1 MALYS
6 EPPPL
11 RPFSEDKPTLLV
23 CWWITSFCAVIIA
36 LRVIGR
42 FIRSEKLFSEDKT
55 AALALVPLFLRMG
68 CVHVILIYGTNNARL
83 QDAALSDDELRNK
96 SIASGLVLLS
106 RVFYAA
112 TLWILKYAILE
123 FFRRLNITWRR
134 TYDLALM
141 FIRGLLIATFIAVVI
156 SDLVECQPIHHY
168 WQVLPDPGGKCR
180 QGYAQLLTMAV
191 CNVVTDLSLVM
202 FPVPVILSSSMSA
215 KRKLQLVLLFSLS
228 IAPVIVTI
236 YRVPQIITEQGSQQT
251 RSLYASIELLFATAA
266 ANALVLGSFVRDRGV
281 KKRRFKYDSI
291 AAGSADRSSASGSRR
306 PTALRHWG
314 SDEDLVRDLGLG
326 VTPELR
332 DHTYPSPT
340 EHRQY
345 IPAPRANPHPDMS
358 TWHFPGYDGPP
369 GGLPRTSEDPAG
381 DKSTRSDSTATHRR
395 VSFFDYGGLLDDQ
408 PPPTASTT
416 TAPAPAKPPR
426 ARSSLSGSDQS
437 GSPTR
442 RPDPV
447 VPASGSG
454 FRRGSAALLQDLG
467 GFLAPPGGRTASRSK
482 PKPRARSGS
491 NLSPIKQAKKEESRS
506 PPPLPAAPP
515 SQQQQQEQQQQ
526 QRDGEGRGEPQL
538 MDVGGLLQPPG
549 RGG

>member
-11 RPFSEDKPTLLV
+11 RPFGEVKPTLLV

-83 QDAALSDDELRNK
+83 EGAGLSDDELHNR

-141 FIRGLLIATFIAVVI
+141 FIRGLLITTFIAVVI
-156 SDLVECQPIHHY
+156 SDLAECQPFDHY
-168 WQVLPDPGGKCR
+168 WRVLPDPGGQCR

-215 KRKLQLVLLFSLS
+215 KRKFQLVLLFSLS

-236 YRVPQIITEQGSQQT
+236 YRVPQIINEQGSQQT

-266 ANALVLGSFVRDRGV
+266 ANTLVLGSFVRDRGV

-291 AAGSADRSSASGSRR
+291 AAGSVDHSSASESRR

-332 DHTYPSPT
+332 DMHPSPT
-340 EHRQY
+340 ENRQY
-345 IPAPRANPHPDMS
+345 IPAPRANTNPDMDA
-358 TWHFPGYDGPP
+358 WRFPGYDGPS
-369 GGLPRTSEDPAG
+369 LPRTSEDPAG

-408 PPPTASTT
+408 PPPTASTAT
-416 TAPAPAKPPR
+416 KPLR
-426 ARSSLSGSDQS
+426 ASSSLSGSDQS

-447 VPASGSG
+447 VPASGNG

-467 GFLAPPGGRTASRSK
+467 GFLAPPGSKSASRS
-482 PKPRARSGS
+482 KPRARSGS

-506 PPPLPAAPP
+506 PTPPPP
-515 SQQQQQEQQQQ
+515 SPPPPPPPQ
-526 QRDGEGRGEPQL
+526 DGEGRGEPQL
-538 MDVGGLLQPPG
+538 MDVGGLLASG
-549 RGG
+549 RGA

>member
-6 EPPPL
+6 DPPPL
-11 RPFSEDKPTLLV
+11 RPFSEVKPTLLV

-68 CVHVILIYGTNNARL
+68 CVHVILIYGTNNVRL
-83 QDAALSDDELRNK
+83 EGAELSDDELHNR
-96 SIASGLVLLS
+96 SVASGLVLLS

-141 FIRGLLIATFIAVVI
+141 FIRGLLITTFIAVLI
-156 SDLVECQPIHHY
+156 SDVAECQPTYQY
-168 WQVLPDPGGKCR
+168 WQVLPDPGGQCR

-191 CNVVTDLSLVM
+191 CNIVTDLSLVM

-236 YRVPQIITEQGSQQT
+236 YRVPHIIDEQGSQQT

-266 ANALVLGSFVRDRGV
+266 ANTLVLGSFVRDRGV
-281 KKRRFKYDSI
+281 KKRRFKYDSV
-291 AAGSADRSSASGSRR
+291 AAVSVDHSSASESRR

-326 VTPELR
+326 VAPELR
-332 DHTYPSPT
+332 DAHPSPT
-340 EHRQY
+340 ENRQY
-345 IPAPRANPHPDMS
+345 IPAPRAAMHQDMNA
-358 TWHFPGYDGPP
+358 WRFPGYDGP
-369 GGLPRTSEDPAG
+369 GLPRTSDDPAG
-381 DKSTRSDSTATHRR
+381 NKSTRSDSTATHRR

-408 PPPTASTT
+408 PPPTATT
-416 TAPAPAKPPR
+416 IGTAPKLPR
-426 ARSSLSGSDQS
+426 ASSSLSGSD
-437 GSPTR
+437 GSPMR
-442 RPDPV
+442 RPEPA

-467 GFLAPPGGRTASRSK
+467 GFLVPPGAKGASRSA
-482 PKPRARSGS
+482 KPRTRSGS
-491 NLSPIKQAKKEESRS
+491 SLSPIKQARKEEESRS
-506 PPPLPAAPP
+506 PPPQPRSSPPAPP
-515 SQQQQQEQQQQ
+515 PAPQP
-526 QRDGEGRGEPQL
+526 RDGDGEWTGAPRL
-538 MDVGGLLQPPG
+538 MDVGGLLG
-549 RGG
+549 TGERGG

>member
-1 MALYS
+1 MPLYS
-6 EPPPL
+6 DPPPL
-11 RPFSEDKPTLLV
+11 HPFSEDKPTLLV

-36 LRVIGR
+36 LRVVGR
-42 FIRSEKLFSEDKT
+42 FIRTEKLFREDKT

-83 QDAALSDDELRNK
+83 EGAGLSDDELHNK

-123 FFRRLNITWRR
+123 FFRRLNVTWRR

-141 FIRGLLIATFIAVVI
+141 FIRGLLITSFAAVLI
-156 SDLVECQPIHHY
+156 SDLAECQPFSNY
-168 WQVLPDPGGKCR
+168 WQVLPDPGGQCR

-191 CNVVTDLSLVM
+191 CNVVTDLLLVL

-215 KRKLQLVLLFSLS
+215 KRKFQLVLLFSLS
-228 IAPVIVTI
+228 LAPVIVTI
-236 YRVPQIITEQGSQQT
+236 YRVPNIIADNGSQQT

-281 KKRRFKYDSI
+281 KKKRFKYDSI
-291 AAGSADRSSASGSRR
+291 AAGSIDRSSASDSRR

-326 VTPELR
+326 VKPELR
-332 DHTYPSPT
+332 GGHPSSPT
-340 EHRQY
+340 ENRQY
-345 IPAPRANPHPDMS
+345 IPAPPVTMHHDDLNAWR
-358 TWHFPGYDGPP
+358 FPGGHERPSLSRSDDLHAA
-369 GGLPRTSEDPAG
+369 GG
-381 DKSTRSDSTATHRR
+381 KSTRSDSSATHRR

-408 PPPTASTT
+408 PPSTT
-416 TAPAPAKPPR
+416 TTTGNHHHHHHPR
-426 ARSSLSGSDQS
+426 ASSSLSSSDQS
-437 GSPTR
+437 RASPTR
-442 RPDPV
+442 VPEPA

-467 GFLAPPGGRTASRSK
+467 GFLAPPGSRPRL
-482 PKPRARSGS
+482 PKPRAAGRESGP
-491 NLSPIKQAKKEESRS
+491 SPVKQAKKEGSTC
-506 PPPLPAAPP
+506 PPP
-515 SQQQQQEQQQQ
+515 Q
-526 QRDGEGRGEPQL
+526 QRGGVGRQQEPQL
-538 MDVGGLLQPPG
+538 MDVGGLLEPPG
-549 RGG
+549 RGE